1 MIKSEVILL
10 DFQPAM
16 YINGTLFD
24 PSSMVPLHLK
34 SDPDRTEPIVSTVS
48 LGLQSSEAVGGGK
61 FPIRVWQTRVTVL
74 TSAYFDN
81 QYDHVHS

>member
-1 MIKSEVILL
+1 MVKSEVILL

-24 PSSMVPLHLK
+24 PSSMEPLNSKSVPG
-34 SDPDRTEPIVSTVS
+34 RTEPIISTVS

-61 FPIRVWQTRVTVL
+61 SPIRVWQTKVAVL
-74 TSAYFDN
+74 TPIYFD
-81 QYDHVHS
+81 S